1 MVDPL
6 TPVIGIQE
14 GSALWRQGDKL
25 HLIGNEAAY
34 LFHGKQQEVELT
46 ANSDLSHYL

>member
-25 HLIGNEAAY
+25 HLIGNETAY

-46 ANSDLSHYL
+46 ANTDLSHYL